1 MNKLNYLYKEY
12 NELFIMNN
20 SILLKNIEKKLL
32 LKELEIIIFDDE
44 KKKLHIV
51 FKNYVKNLI
60 QHKDL
65 IENNLKEW
73 NNLKKYVNPYEL
85 IYSPNTKTNVS
96 NYQPVSRSFFKLW
109 EMINKFKLLDNSKRN
124 VISNIAEGPGGFI
137 ECILKFQSDNLIF
150 STTLYPSNKDI
161 PSWTKL
167 NKKIE
172 ICKVKNLN
180 LLYHNIY
187 NYDDYLKYIE
197 NFKENKADFIT
208 ADGGFDYS
216 IDFNRQEEMSYRI
229 IFSEIIIAL
238 SIQKLGGNFVLKI
251 FDIFTIFTLK
261 YIYLLYLFYDEV
273 HIYKPLTSRVANSE
287 KYIIC
292 KNFKGVDDNV
302 MANLIDLYKKFELYE
317 NKNIDIENLLLPNN
331 FILAINGFNENY
343 VKNQISF
350 IDKTLNIIENK
361 SNIGYLI
368 DEQIVNAEKWCEIYN
383 FKL

>member
-1 MNKLNYLYKEY
+1 
-12 NELFIMNN
+12 MNN
-20 SILLKNIEKKLL
+20 LILLKNIEKKLL
-32 LKELEIIIFDDE
+32 LKNLEITVFEDI
-44 KKKLHIV
+44 KKKNHIV
-51 FKNYVKNLI
+51 FKFFVKNLI
-60 QHKDL
+60 EHKNL
-65 IENNLKEW
+65 IDYNLKEW

-85 IYSPNTKTNVS
+85 IHSTYNKLI
-96 NYQPVSRSFFKLW
+96 YQPVSRSFFKLW
-109 EMINKFKLLDNSKRN
+109 EIINKFDLLDNSKRN

-137 ECILKFQSDNLIF
+137 ECILKLQSDNLIF

-161 PSWTKL
+161 PSWNKL
-167 NKKIE
+167 IKNLDKQNKHP
-172 ICKVKNLN
+172 VKNLN

-273 HIYKPLTSRVANSE
+273 YIYKPLTSRVANSE

-292 KNFKGVDDNV
+292 KNFQGVDDV
-302 MANLIDLYKKFELYE
+302 TMTNLIDLYKKFDLYE
-317 NKNIDIENLLLPNN
+317 NKNIDIKNLLLPNN
-331 FILAINGFNENY
+331 FILAINQFNENY
-343 VKNQISF
+343 VQNQISF
-350 IDKTLNIIENK
+350 IDKTINMIKNK
-361 SNIGYLI
+361 SNIVYLI
-368 DEQIVNAEKWCEIYN
+368 EQQKQNAKKWCEIYN
-383 FKL
+383 FN

>member
-1 MNKLNYLYKEY
+1 
-12 NELFIMNN
+12 MNN
-20 SILLKNIEKKLL
+20 LLLLKNIEKKLIS
-32 LKELEIIIFDDE
+32 KELEITIFGDDIKKPHIIF
-44 KKKLHIV
+44 KK
-51 FKNYVKNLI
+51 FVKDLI
-60 QHKDL
+60 KHKDL
-65 IENNLKEW
+65 IDNNLKEW

-85 IYSPNTKTNVS
+85 IYSPIIKTNIS
-96 NYQPVSRSFFKLW
+96 KYQPVSRSFFKLW
-109 EMINKFKLLDNSKRN
+109 EMINKFKLLDNSKKN
-124 VISNIAEGPGGFI
+124 VVSTIAEGPGGFI
-137 ECILKFQSDNLIF
+137 ECILKFQSNNLIY

-161 PSWTKL
+161 PSWSKL

-172 ICKVKNLN
+172 MYKVKNLN

-197 NFKENKADFIT
+197 NFKDNKADFVT

-261 YIYLLYLFYDEV
+261 YIYLLYLFYEDV
-273 HIYKPLTSRVANSE
+273 YIYKPLTSRVANSE

-292 KNFKGVDDNV
+292 KNFKGVDEDI
-302 MANLIDLYKKFELYE
+302 MTNLIDLYKKFNLYE
-317 NKNIDIENLLLPNN
+317 NKNIDIKNLLLPND

-343 VKNQISF
+343 VKNQINF
-350 IDKTLNIIENK
+350 IDKTLDIIENK
-361 SNIGYLI
+361 SNIGHLM
-368 DEQIVNAEKWCEIYN
+368 DEQKFNAQKWCEIYN
-383 FKL
+383 FNI